1 MGRFRKPCQNDI
13 GLKQWYRL
21 DQIGIFV
28 AGYIL
33 LVMVMVVIVIDVSC
47 TTTNRQMEDVVE
59 RTEWHDIGIHVQ
71 DTIVVSQFQNMKFGQ
86 LCSVKIVLE

>member
-1 MGRFRKPCQNDI
+1 MGGFRKPCQDDI
-13 GLKQWYRL
+13 RLKQRWWWL

-28 AGYIL
+28 ALWIL
-33 LVMVMVVIVIDVSC
+33 LVIVAIDVIG
-47 TTTNRQMEDVVE
+47 TTTNRQMEDIVE